1 MANRELK
8 DRGSRKHVLDLVASP
23 PFTPVMNGIL
33 ARSGFR
39 LADAPHV
46 QPSGRQDADAW
57 SELEIEEYLADE
69 GRRLPGLDAI
79 PLDWWIRHRTA
90 TNRSPTWDLIAH
102 LRSLTDAAGAGILLV
117 EAKANLSELKIK
129 DAKSDPTGSDRS
141 LENHEHIK
149 GQIREAA
156 ARLNRLGCG
165 PFALSEADHY
175 QLANRLACSVRL
187 AGMGYRVVLL
197 YLGFTGDTYFRDP
210 IEDESQWQRAVGGY
224 LQGVVPQAFPEKD
237 HPLGSGSL
245 RLLVQSRPVIAA
257 TQSA

>member
-8 DRGSRKHVLDLVASP
+8 DRGSRKHVLDLVEAP
-23 PFTPVMNGIL
+23 QFTPIMNTIL

-39 LADAPHV
+39 LADNPHI
-46 QPSGRQDADAW
+46 QPFGRQNADAW

-69 GRRLPGLDAI
+69 GRRFPSLAPI
-79 PLDWWIRHRTA
+79 PSDWWIKHRTA

-102 LRSLTDAAGAGILLV
+102 LQSLTDVSQNGLLLV

-129 DAKSDPTGSDRS
+129 DAKSDPTGSDKS
-141 LENHEHIK
+141 LENHERIQR
-149 GQIREAA
+149 QIQEAKA
-156 ARLNRLGCG
+156 KLNGLGCG
-165 PFALSEADHY
+165 PFSLSEADHY

-187 AGMGYRVVLL
+187 AEMGYRVVLL

-237 HPLGSGSL
+237 HPLGNGSL
-245 RLLVQSRPVIAA
+245 RLVVQSRPVIEV
-257 TQSA
+257 SRP